1 MIHQVAY
8 LVDHGVSAMVA
19 ATVGGIVGLTSIA
32 GKAGW
37 GFLMDRTP
45 RELVYSLASL
55 SLVLSIGALALSGA
69 YPLSVLPYVFAVVL
83 GLGYAIT
90 APIAPAV
97 SSDLFKGPGF
107 STIFGSIHV
116 SLGLGTAGGAWA
128 GGKVFDLTGS
138 YTSAMWGALGL
149 IGFSCVLLWIVA
161 PRHPNPPPER
171 NG

>member
-1 MIHQVAY
+1 
-8 LVDHGVSAMVA
+8 
-19 ATVGGIVGLTSIA
+19 
-32 GKAGW
+32 
-37 GFLMDRTP
+37 MDRTL
-45 RELVYSLASL
+45 RELVYSLACL

-107 STIFGSIHV
+107 STIFGGIHV
-116 SLGLGTAGGAWA
+116 SLGFGTAAGAWA
-128 GGKVFDLTGS
+128 GGEVFDLTGS

-149 IGFSCVLLWIVA
+149 IAFSCVLLWVVA